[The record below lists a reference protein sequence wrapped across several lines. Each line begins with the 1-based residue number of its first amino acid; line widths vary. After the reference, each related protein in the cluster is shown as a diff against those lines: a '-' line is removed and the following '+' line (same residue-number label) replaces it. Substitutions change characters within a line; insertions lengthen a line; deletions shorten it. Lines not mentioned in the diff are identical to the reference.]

1 MYKVY
6 DSASQTKCKSLI
18 SRSWN
23 LPLNFVSVPCLLNCF
38 ETQVRPGPGGGGG
51 GADFIFGLNTV
62 EGGYTIQIVENT
74 YQGKCCSPLIVSSF
88 SIT

>member
-38 ETQVRPGPGGGGG
+38 ETQVRPGPGGGVQILSLDLTQWK
-51 GADFIFGLNTV
+51 GADSVLLDIP
-62 EGGYTIQIVENT
+62 YA
-74 YQGKCCSPLIVSSF
+74 Y
-88 SIT
+88 